1 MPPLLLLLSVLTNG
15 FRSPTVFT
23 RDILTNPATREAT
36 DVAHKLV
43 AVASSKDAQRAA
55 EFIKKVDG
63 PAEAKAYGSY
73 AELVNDPNVDIIY
86 VATPHSHHF
95 QNTML
100 ALHAGKHVLC
110 EKAMTVTADQTRR
123 LVETAR
129 EKKLFLMEAVWT
141 RHQPL
146 SKKVR
151 ELVAGGEIGPV
162 SRVFADISFNNL
174 ASDGSGKLHY
184 DDASRS
190 VNLDL
195 AGGALLDLGVYALTW
210 VFQVLYHIQP
220 EAEKEKPEVVAGINK
235 YHTGSDDSTA
245 IILRFP
251 KHNTLAVATTSMR
264 TSTDPSDKGLMPSVR
279 IQGAKGEIQVANP
292 SFRPDDY
299 RIIRKDGGGEVETV
313 KFSHPGDP
321 ARGGWGQGFYWQAD
335 EAARCIRDGKL
346 ESPVMPLD
354 ESIAI
359 MEVVDAAFRQGGIT
373 YPDHITSTDYD
384 PQHPLNTGKA

>member
-1 MPPLLLLLSVLTNG
+1 MATESFTLRWGILATG
-15 FRSPTVFT
+15 FIAEMFT
-23 RDILTNPATREAT
+23 RDLLTNTASREVT
-36 DVAHKLV
+36 DVTHKLV
-43 AVASSKDAQRAA
+43 AVASSKEAQKASD
-55 EFIKKVDG
+55 FIKKVDG

-73 AELVNDPNVDIIY
+73 AELVNDPDVDIIY

-110 EKAMTVTADQTRR
+110 EKALTVTADQARR

-129 EKKLFLMEAVWT
+129 EKNLFLMEAVWT

-151 ELVAGGEIGPV
+151 ELVAAGEIGPV

-174 ASDGSGKLHY
+174 AGEDGKLYHA
-184 DDASRS
+184 DSSRS

-220 EAEKEKPEVVAGINK
+220 EADKEKPEVVAALNK

-264 TSTDPSDKGLMPSVR
+264 TATDPSDKGLVPAVR
-279 IQGAKGEIQVANP
+279 IQGAKGEIQVGNP
-292 SFRPDDY
+292 AFRPDDY

-313 KFSHPGDP
+313 KYSPPVDD

-335 EAARCIRDGKL
+335 EAARCIRDGKI
-346 ESPVMPLD
+346 ESSVMPLD

-359 MEVVDAAFRQGGIT
+359 MEVVDAALQQGGVA
-373 YPDHITSTDYD
+373 YPDHITSTEYD
-384 PQHPLNTGKA
+384 PQNPLNTGKA